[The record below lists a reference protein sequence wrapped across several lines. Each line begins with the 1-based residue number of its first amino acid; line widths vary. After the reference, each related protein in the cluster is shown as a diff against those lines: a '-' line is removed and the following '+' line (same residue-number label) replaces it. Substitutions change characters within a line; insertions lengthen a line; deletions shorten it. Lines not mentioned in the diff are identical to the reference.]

1 MASDQAES
9 SAPKTTL
16 KCPKCLLDI
25 PVGAGGLA
33 NLNRN
38 HIDKAACRET
48 VRLAALPKKPKQKS
62 GSIKSWLSSVP
73 RKVASTVSAPRPVRG
88 PIDPIIQNIDSE
100 TPSPLKEAT
109 GSDPLGDID
118 LDPPW
123 TSAVSSK
130 PIQPEIPSPCG
141 LAQSLLRQLRAKSRT
156 IPSDTPLASS
166 DTPLAIFSIDP
177 SSECTRRDLTADW
190 GEYLYPMLRRSFVD
204 GALGDYHP
212 LEYAKM
218 GKYGIEGFC
227 RFFDIFIEQRGLR
240 GHLIQ
245 EYFELLIKII
255 DLRFPLTNSASV
267 RDGGKTVAPG
277 QLYRT
282 LPLPQEN
289 FPSDIELTVPCFG
302 LEIRFPAG
310 QSHHTQYPFGLHK
323 QFVLPWDYYSR
334 SERFYIQSKTCKRG
348 LVAPGH
354 GCSACEGLLLNDVLV
369 GVLQRAAHGVH
380 ENTPL
385 IYMPIGVLVTVLRRR
400 IDQCRGLKLIKL
412 NDTRKLLGV
421 VAELEEHKQFVMAV
435 GSGKVTRVA
444 QLVKACINNQVG
456 IRGMLERYYR
466 ACRVVYNPKS
476 FDEDD
481 KMLMLLVLR
490 LGGARLAGI
499 VHRALGLPGLS
510 TIRSN
515 TVIRPLRASPGYPT
529 IQEIEAN
536 IDACAEGE
544 PDSDGHSVVVHR
556 VLMLDEIA
564 VEQRPRWDDKTNKIL
579 GACRECCGKVSLE
592 LNTEADLQVFFDA
605 VDSGEIHLASE
616 ATVAAFG
623 ALSRDPRIY
632 SPRPCCISGTDKHED
647 STCHAEFI
655 QQIITAANNKR
666 TRGDRTYRTIC
677 IASDGEAR
685 RGGSLVR
692 LTMNRDLHR
701 DSPIYPLL
709 APLELMNLRV
719 GEDDLTA
726 DKDYRHVLKTFRNLL
741 MRRKGTKALGIL
753 ITPAVIKRHLLLAG
767 HSQEQVNSYLNP
779 NDKQDVI
786 LGYSLLQG
794 LWSLPP
800 APANNPDFLHARE
813 ALQTVGQLGYHLLMP
828 YIYIELSLH
837 EQLVHLST
845 AAHLLLVLYGDD
857 SAGTSFMANQTYVNL
872 MIMIKNVFFCVAKT
886 KIDTPDAE
894 FFIILLG
901 TDRLEVLF
909 GLIRTAIGTDANVDI
924 LQLASRSSNL
934 TEVALILANRP
945 QWDRSPRRLKLPMI
959 INAAGDIS
967 RNADHINPASWK
979 GDVHVKDINLLTA
992 WRQGRKKA
1000 EQLVPRGVGFLHR
1013 CAETPGIDIFS
1024 PLGESLVQYLE
1035 QPAPPEDFEIDPDL
1049 LPTTEPYSEPDEEEK
1064 EKTVSPSSSA
1074 SLGVGGDSSY
1084 TPDGDVEDALAIAEP
1099 RGKSSPHM
1107 MVGGKKITKAR
1118 ALSGM
1123 MRFRGIRSSTDR
1135 LKRVAGLPSFSPTM
1149 NSVMMTSDSALGV
1162 PSIRIGNPVALLV
1175 SCEEQLFLAVAQVN
1189 DLSLA
1194 SEHVQSISLDH
1205 LLDSSAKISVQVLR
1219 VVPSTVADDPTEKND
1234 WCWSLKFEGLCS
1246 NVPGNLVHPLNPSVS
1261 VVNIG
1266 SPTYLFDSQ
1275 TLLTAAASIHGQMVT
1290 RDFIC
1295 VPKVRRSDTF
1305 PYRHGGR
1312 VCFIVE
1318 IDPAIRPA
1326 HGSAPKDR
1334 NICSQCKAI
1343 LDGTNGQRVL
1353 EHMAGH
1359 LLFDSSILS
1368 HNEHCGLCLL
1378 PFPLCVFYFKKS
1390 RGTSAARQVDWEK
1403 STCSNIDIHFN
1414 MQTASSST
1422 AISPCSNFPV
1432 RCSLCEANSILVW
1445 TYHLPAHYAKAHNR
1459 TTGPYTY
1466 KRADTSDVEYI
1477 RGKAEEKEL
1486 KIRFKARFDKQ
1497 KVKATAKPKGHP
1509 KQTPLKDMISDAH
1522 SSSMALRNTTVEDT
1536 DEGLTDDPIGRVA
1549 AVSPT
1554 VPASRADTPTPPTS
1568 PSADLEARDEFEEFG
1583 FEIEDDLD
1591 LQLDPEAPQADANT
1605 GPDEEEPEVLPGPS
1619 PPGSGDFLAA
1629 SMPVLDVEDWAL
1641 PLVAVFRVLHL
1652 ALSAGVT
1659 SRNCLPKTS
1668 VFNAHKTAGG
1678 LDLNILPFG
1687 AKGLARYGP
1696 LSPLDHPRPRDSEV
1710 RALVSEGF
1718 WMEMKLAMPHLYGMV
1733 LQLSGLLLS

>member
-1 MASDQAES
+1 MASEQAEVGPLLLGPVYHCWILTSITCPKS

-88 PIDPIIQNIDSE
+88 PIDPIIQDIDSE
-100 TPSPLKEAT
+100 TPSPLKEVT

-123 TSAVSSK
+123 TSA
-130 PIQPEIPSPCG
+130 SPV
-141 LAQSLLRQLRAKSRT
+141 
-156 IPSDTPLASS
+156 PN
-166 DTPLAIFSIDP
+166 P

-240 GHLIQ
+240 GRLIQ

-282 LPLPQEN
+282 LPHPQEN

-666 TRGDRTYRTIC
+666 TRGDRIYRTIC

-800 APANNPDFLHARE
+800 APADNPDFLHARE

-845 AAHLLLVLYGDD
+845 AAHLLLILYGDD
-857 SAGTSFMANQTYVNL
+857 NAGTSFMANQTYVNL
-872 MIMIKNVFFCVAKT
+872 MIMIKNT

-1000 EQLVPRGVGFLHR
+1000 EQLVPQVSRK
-1013 CAETPGIDIFS
+1013 
-1024 PLGESLVQYLE
+1024 SLVHYLE

-1064 EKTVSPSSSA
+1064 EKTVSPSSST

-1135 LKRVAGLPSFSPTM
+1135 LKRVAGLPIFSPTM

-1194 SEHVQSISLDH
+1194 SEHVQSISLDQ

-1295 VPKVRRSDTF
+1295 VPKMRRSDTF
-1305 PYRHGGR
+1305 PYRHG
-1312 VCFIVE
+1312 VE
-1318 IDPAIRPA
+1318 IDPAVRPA

-1343 LDGTNGQRVL
+1343 LDGTN
-1353 EHMAGH
+1353 EKPWH
-1359 LLFDSSILS
+1359 L
-1368 HNEHCGLCLL
+1368 G
-1378 PFPLCVFYFKKS
+1378 
-1390 RGTSAARQVDWEK
+1390 
-1403 STCSNIDIHFN
+1403 
-1414 MQTASSST
+1414 
-1422 AISPCSNFPV
+1422 
-1432 RCSLCEANSILVW
+1432 
-1445 TYHLPAHYAKAHNR
+1445 
-1459 TTGPYTY
+1459 
-1466 KRADTSDVEYI
+1466 
-1477 RGKAEEKEL
+1477 
-1486 KIRFKARFDKQ
+1486 
-1497 KVKATAKPKGHP
+1497 
-1509 KQTPLKDMISDAH
+1509 
-1522 SSSMALRNTTVEDT
+1522 
-1536 DEGLTDDPIGRVA
+1536 
-1549 AVSPT
+1549 
-1554 VPASRADTPTPPTS
+1554 S
-1568 PSADLEARDEFEEFG
+1568 PS
-1583 FEIEDDLD
+1583 
-1591 LQLDPEAPQADANT
+1591 
-1605 GPDEEEPEVLPGPS
+1605 
-1619 PPGSGDFLAA
+1619 
-1629 SMPVLDVEDWAL
+1629 
-1641 PLVAVFRVLHL
+1641 
-1652 ALSAGVT
+1652 
-1659 SRNCLPKTS
+1659 
-1668 VFNAHKTAGG
+1668 
-1678 LDLNILPFG
+1678 
-1687 AKGLARYGP
+1687 
-1696 LSPLDHPRPRDSEV
+1696 
-1710 RALVSEGF
+1710 
-1718 WMEMKLAMPHLYGMV
+1718 
-1733 LQLSGLLLS
+1733 SGLGEVDVQQYRHPLQHADCI